1 MQALIRNIREEVI
14 LRICD
19 ESIPRIL
26 KCLNKLT
33 EDQIQYNSNN
43 NTNAV
48 NNLILHLEGNVR
60 QWLIASLNGQPFER
74 SRPEEFNRQNQLN
87 TQELTR
93 LLINLEKDVRNACE
107 ELTVSYLLTKFSIQG
122 FTETGF
128 SICVHVVEHFS
139 YHTGQITLITKQLT
153 DQDMAY
159 YGNLNLNIQNQQV

>member
-14 LRICD
+14 LRICE

-33 EDQIQYNSNN
+33 EDQIQHNSNN

-60 QWLIASLNGQPFER
+60 QWLIASLKGEPFER
-74 SRPEEFNRQNQLN
+74 NRPEEFNRQNQLN
-87 TQELTR
+87 TEELTQV
-93 LLINLEKDVRNACE
+93 LINLDKDVRNACE
-107 ELTVSYLLTKFSIQG
+107 ELTVSYLLAKFNIQG
-122 FTETGF
+122 FTETGY
-128 SICVHVVEHFS
+128 SICAHVVEHFS

>member
-19 ESIPRIL
+19 ESIQRIL
-26 KCLNKLT
+26 KCLSKLT
-33 EDQIQYNSNN
+33 EDQIQYRSNN

-60 QWLIASLNGQPFER
+60 QWLIASLKEEPFER
-74 SRPEEFNRQNQLN
+74 NRPEEFNPQNQLN
-87 TQELTR
+87 TEELTQV
-93 LLINLEKDVRNACE
+93 LLNLEKDVRNACE
-107 ELTVSYLLTKFSIQG
+107 DLTVSYLLAQFSIQG
-122 FTETGF
+122 FTESGY
-128 SICVHVVEHFS
+128 SICSHVVEHFS

-159 YGNLNLNIQNQQV
+159 YGSLNLNIQNQQA